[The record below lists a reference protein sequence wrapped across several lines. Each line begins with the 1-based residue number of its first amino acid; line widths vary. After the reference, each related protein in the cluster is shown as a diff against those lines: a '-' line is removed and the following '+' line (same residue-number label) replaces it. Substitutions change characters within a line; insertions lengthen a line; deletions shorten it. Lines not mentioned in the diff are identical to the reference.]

1 MTATEVLERSGEMTR
16 LLGAMFGRLQAELLS
31 PLVHRAV
38 AILRRRG
45 ELPGFVV
52 DGRAV
57 ELQSR
62 APLARLQARAGRAE
76 RAALARHDHPPRPR
90 GLAACST
97 WARPRAGW
105 RPMLGVPDELVSE
118 PSPLASLA
126 RSPGRPGAGRVGA

>member
-62 APLARLQARAGRAE
+62 APLARLQARQDVQNVLLWLDTITRLGPEASGVLNLGE
-76 RAALARHDHPPRPR
+76 AARWLA
-90 GLAACST
+90 T
-97 WARPRAGW
+97 
-105 RPMLGVPDELVSE
+105 MLGVPNELVTDS
-118 PSPLASLA
+118 SPLASLA
-126 RSPGRPGAGRVGA
+126 AALSGRGAGRAGS

>member
-1 MTATEVLERSGEMTR
+1 MNRKMTATEVLERSGEMTR
-16 LLGAMFGRLQAELLS
+16 LLGAMFGRLQAELLN

-52 DGRAV
+52 DGRMV

-62 APLARLQARAGRAE
+62 SPLARLQARQDVQNVLLWLDTITRLGPEASR
-76 RAALARHDHPPRPR
+76 
-90 GLAACST
+90 CST

-105 RPMLGVPDELVSE
+105 PPCWACPTSW
-118 PSPLASLA
+118 
-126 RSPGRPGAGRVGA
+126 